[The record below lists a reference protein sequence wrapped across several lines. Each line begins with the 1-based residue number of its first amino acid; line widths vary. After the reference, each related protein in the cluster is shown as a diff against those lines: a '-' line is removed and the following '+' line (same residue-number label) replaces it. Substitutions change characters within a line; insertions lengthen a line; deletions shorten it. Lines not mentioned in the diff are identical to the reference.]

1 MNSYSFL
8 KTRSTSKKLNTP
20 LPNPTNKQSMILAS
34 LEVNA
39 TQIEVPT
46 TIKRY
51 MNHFSVV
58 LISQFKTIKSIV
70 PVTQSYRRMAYQS
83 FLLNRTPRK
92 AFEKK
97 VRFLFVW

>member
-70 PVTQSYRRMAYQS
+70 AVTQSYRRI
-83 FLLNRTPRK
+83 
-92 AFEKK
+92 K
-97 VRFLFVW
+97 VFC

>member
-8 KTRSTSKKLNTP
+8 KTRSTRKKLNAP
-20 LPNPTNKQSMILAS
+20 LPNPTNIQSINPAS
-34 LEVNA
+34 LEVYA
-39 TQIEVPT
+39 TLIEVPT
-46 TIKRY
+46 TIKGY

-70 PVTQSYRRMAYQS
+70 VVTQSYGRMSNQERS
-83 FLLNRTPRK
+83 SIRIPRK

-97 VRFLFVW
+97 VH